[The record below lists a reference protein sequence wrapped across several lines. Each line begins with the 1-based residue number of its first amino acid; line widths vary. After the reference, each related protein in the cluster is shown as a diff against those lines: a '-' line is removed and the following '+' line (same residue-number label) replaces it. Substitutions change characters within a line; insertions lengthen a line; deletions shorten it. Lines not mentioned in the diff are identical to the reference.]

1 MGIKSF
7 DRDFLVHYKIEEFFR
22 PEKKGGQKVVHFPV
36 IDGIKQVMKI
46 YPSGMDERFHLEMD
60 IYKKF
65 KGNPGLPVISK
76 IDEYHGELLVFEEY
90 VEGDT
95 LSDIISSYT
104 GDSNKIRKLIL
115 GICDIMAPI
124 WKSKYVHRDLKPE
137 NIMIRPDGSPVVLD
151 FGIARDLDGV
161 SITATGLQPGTWK
174 WASPEQY
181 AGKKD
186 MISYRTDFFSLG
198 VVAYYLYHNN
208 MPFGDKIDAIDV
220 KFKSGDETYKID
232 KGCTLEKFIQESMR
246 FSVAQ
251 RPRLVEDLIALL

>member
-1 MGIKSF
+1 MGITRF
-7 DRDFLVHYKIEEFFR
+7 DRDFLVHYKIEKFFR
-22 PEKKGGQKVVHFPV
+22 PEIKGGQKVVHFPI

-46 YPSGMDERFHLEMD
+46 YAGGKDERFQREMD
-60 IYKKF
+60 IYAKF

-76 IDEYHGELLVFEEY
+76 IEEYHGELLVFEEY
-90 VEGDT
+90 VEGDP

-104 GDSNKIRKLIL
+104 GDAGKIRKLLL
-115 GICDIMAPI
+115 GICDIMTPI

-137 NIMIRPDGSPVVLD
+137 NIMIQPDTSPVVLD

-161 SITATGLQPGTWK
+161 SITATGFQPLTWK

-181 AGKKD
+181 AGKKE

-198 VVAYYLYHNN
+198 VIAYYLYHNT
-208 MPFGDKIDAIDV
+208 MPFGDKIDVIDV
-220 KFKSGDETYKID
+220 KFKSGDETYEID
-232 KGCTLEKFIQESMR
+232 KACTLEKFIRESMR